1 MHTVKTYEKI
11 MAVILLIAVMCTTS
25 WAIGARAGAKHAI
38 ENAEIVSTEEVDF
51 NLLPLYWGI
60 GGRHLYK

>member
-1 MHTVKTYEKI
+1 MRPYEKI
-11 MAVILLIAVMCTTS
+11 IAVILLMAVMCAVS
-25 WAIGARAGAKHAI
+25 WAVGARAGAKHAI
-38 ENAEIVSTEEVDF
+38 ENAEIVSTEEIEF

>member
-1 MHTVKTYEKI
+1 MHSVKTYEKI
-11 MAVILLIAVMCTTS
+11 IAVIMLMAAMCATS

-38 ENAEIVSTEEVDF
+38 ENAEIISAEEIEF
-51 NLLPLYWGI
+51 NLLPLFYGI